1 MYYDINVVALDRT
14 TGKYVSGLRTD
25 DNPAVARGYALALG
39 VLPRK
44 LAGRLIQHLPYDM

>member
-1 MYYDINVVALDRT
+1 M
-14 TGKYVSGLRTD
+14 SGLRTD

-44 LAGRLIQHLPYDM
+44 LAGRLIQAIQAALAVRMFRSCSM